1 MMKSNVCYTFQNT
14 GNCSRGESCRYT
26 HDDGNA
32 SSYRTNPYQANA
44 KDQYQANN
52 HYVRQQ
58 PPARNSRSRSRS
70 PPARTSRSRR
80 SSSSDRSKSPATR
93 DNRRRSPSPSPPRR
107 EAYRSDVR
115 SDYRDTNGDGRSN
128 NRDPFLQICYDFNSG
143 KGCSRGSSCRYAHS
157 DGSGGRD
164 SGREERGGGGSGRGG
179 GGYRDREDRED
190 SRAPY
195 TYDSSRPPS
204 TGVCYAF
211 QKGECNRG
219 SSCRYSHDGRPND
232 SSRDMRANTSN
243 FQCYAF
249 ARGECTRGD
258 TCRFQH

>member
-1 MMKSNVCYTFQNT
+1 MKSNVCYTFQNT
-14 GNCSRGESCRYT
+14 GNCSRGDSCRYT
-26 HDDGNA
+26 HDDKNA
-32 SSYRTNPYQANA
+32 SSYRTNPYQANSN
-44 KDQYQANN
+44 DTYQANN

-93 DNRRRSPSPSPPRR
+93 DSRRRRSPSPSPPRR
-107 EAYRSDVR
+107 EAYRSDAR

-128 NRDPFLQICYDFNSG
+128 YRDPSLQICYDFNSS

-157 DGSGGRD
+157 DGAGK
-164 SGREERGGGGSGRGG
+164 EERGGNDRRV
-179 GGYRDREDRED
+179 YRDREDRED
-190 SRAPY
+190 SRTPY
-195 TYDSSRPPS
+195 SYDSSRPPS

-219 SSCRYSHDGRPND
+219 SSCRYSHDGRPSD
-232 SSRDMRANTSN
+232 SGRDMGANN
-243 FQCYAF
+243 GNAFARGDFQCYAF

-258 TCRFQH
+258 TCRFQHTN